1 MAQPATPSN
10 GSRNG
15 ARNILP
21 QPDPPFK
28 GKIGRTVKDSIPDFP
43 KGIEAPQGAPNV
55 LLFLMDDVGFGAT
68 STFGGPVDTP
78 SFQRLADNGLRYN
91 RFHTTALWSP
101 SRAPVITGRHHH
113 SVGSGVITEK

>member
-28 GKIGRTVKDSIPDFP
+28 GKNGRTLKDSIPDFP

-78 SFQRLADNGLRYN
+78 SFQRLARKGLRYK
-91 RFHTTALWSP
+91 RFQTNALCP
-101 SRAPVITGRHHH
+101 AKRAVRN
-113 SVGSGVITEK
+113 